1 MRQTCNFVTF
11 FLYTCRDKTYLLT
24 YLLLIFNEL
33 LWKSKWNCWGRSHNW
48 IFREQK
54 IKGSLYE
61 WITTKKRNDLT
72 TTLELCIRFF
82 SSIIDNRWF
91 WVFVITRHHCHEYQI
106 FSIIMSSLF
115 CFSIFTKFFLEDWF
129 IFYYWQSYI

>member
-33 LWKSKWNCWGRSHNW
+33 LWISKWNCWGRSHNW

-54 IKGSLYE
+54 IKGSLHE
-61 WITTKKRNDLT
+61 WITTKKEMIWQQLWK
-72 TTLELCIRFF
+72 F
-82 SSIIDNRWF
+82 
-91 WVFVITRHHCHEYQI
+91 VFVFLAQLSRINGFGCSLLLVTTAMNIKI

-129 IFYYWQSYI
+129 IFYYWKYYI